1 MLASRRVEVLLLDL
15 DDTLYAPESGVL
27 HRVDARINAYLCD
40 VLGVP
45 PDRVDAVRSGLR
57 EAHGTTLRGLERTHS
72 VDPDHYL
79 RFVHDC
85 DLSDLLAPDPEL
97 RALLLRLPPR
107 KVVFTNAPRSHA
119 VQVLGLLGV
128 ADAFERVV
136 SLEDFRY
143 LPKPD
148 PAAYATVLRQAG
160 VGPEACCFVDDTR
173 SNLLPAR
180 MLGMRTV
187 WKAPHAAIDEHV
199 HHAIA
204 ELVELEPLWR

>member
-1 MLASRRVEVLLLDL
+1 MLASRPVEVLLLDL
-15 DDTLYAPESGVL
+15 DDTLYPPESGVL
-27 HRVDARINAYLCD
+27 RRMDARINAYLRD

-45 PDRVDAVRSGLR
+45 AARVDAVRSALR
-57 EAHGTTLRGLERTHS
+57 DAHGTTLRGLERTRS

-85 DLSDLLAPDPEL
+85 DLSDLLRPDPEL

-107 KVVFTNAPRSHA
+107 KAVFTNAPRSHA
-119 VQVLGLLGV
+119 AQVLGLLGI

-136 SLEDFRY
+136 SLEDLGY

-148 PAAYATVLRQAG
+148 PAAYAIVLSQLG

-173 SNLLPAR
+173 SNLVPASA
-180 MLGMRTV
+180 LGMRTV
-187 WKAPHAAIDEHV
+187 WKAPHAAADEHV

-204 ELVELEPLWR
+204 ELAELEPFWR